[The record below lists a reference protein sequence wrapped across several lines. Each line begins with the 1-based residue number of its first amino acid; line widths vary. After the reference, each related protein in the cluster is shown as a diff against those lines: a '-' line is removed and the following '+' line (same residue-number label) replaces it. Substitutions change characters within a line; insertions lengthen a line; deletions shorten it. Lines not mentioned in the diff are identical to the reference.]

1 MDRLARTFSPVSRI
15 LAQSCGRTRQTA
27 PCSDLPSTPKRISNR
42 AGFRDLRSSAC
53 AENAHA
59 TMRVPRKTPEFT
71 TSPRWST
78 RIMDFYV
85 TSHLSHRALLL
96 DLRSSRGSEA
106 RSTAVVLS
114 RIAEVDARRLYRDEG
129 YPSMYEFL
137 IHDLHYSEGAAYKRL
152 YAARAAWKFPLLYLA
167 VADGKLHLSGVVL
180 LAKHLTESNVA
191 EWVDAAT
198 HRTKAEIEQVIANR
212 CPRPDLPERLEVIA
226 PPAWLAELSP
236 GTVHA
241 TQSPSE
247 PPCTR
252 PSLQLSPGTVEPP
265 SRVTPLAPGRFGFQ
279 CTVDQETQDL
289 WEYAKA
295 LLSHEIPT
303 GEMALVLKA
312 ILKLAVPRL
321 DKRKFAATNRP
332 GHSRG
337 SAGPRHIPAA
347 VKREVRVRDEGKCTY
362 VGENGKRCGSRHKLE
377 FHHDQEFAR
386 GG

>member
-1 MDRLARTFSPVSRI
+1 
-15 LAQSCGRTRQTA
+15 
-27 PCSDLPSTPKRISNR
+27 
-42 AGFRDLRSSAC
+42 
-53 AENAHA
+53 
-59 TMRVPRKTPEFT
+59 
-71 TSPRWST
+71 
-78 RIMDFYV
+78 MDFHV

-198 HRTKAEIEQVIANR
+198 HKTKAEIEQLIANR

-226 PPAWLAELSP
+226 SPPAWLGELSP

-241 TQSPSE
+241 TQSPSK
-247 PPCTR
+247 PPCPTTAVEL
-252 PSLQLSPGTVEPP
+252 PAAVEHSPGTVEPP
-265 SRVTPLAPGRFGFQ
+265 VPPSRITPLAPGRFGFQ

-312 ILKLAVPRL
+312 ILKIAVPRL
-321 DKRKFAATNRP
+321 DQRKFAATDRP
-332 GHSRG
+332 GYSRG
-337 SAGPRHIPAA
+337 SVDPRHIPAA
-347 VKREVRVRDEGKCTY
+347 VKREVRARDGGKCTF
-362 VGENGKRCGSRHKLE
+362 VGENGKQCGSRRRLE
-377 FHHDQEFAR
+377 FHHDEEFAR
-386 GG
+386 GGPSTAKNLRLLCRAHNQHLAERSFGAEFMHGKRPARGRGPHSSNVRDANTGEPL